1 MNDETFAYLCL
12 IYGGILII
20 ILSTI
25 FKVYD
30 RHKKYKK

>member
-1 MNDETFAYLCL
+1 MTDETFAYLCI

-30 RHKKYKK
+30 RYKKSKK